1 MMHRV
6 SGLKS
11 EDSASVIVQY
21 SLRPGRTAELLRAL
35 GDIEP
40 SNSTFSGLIGTDV
53 QLDPSG
59 AAATVVWNFTSM
71 DEARSWAQGDKL
83 AAMATA
89 LSGALNSAPLSN
101 VIVNPSSGTAS
112 TKVITTL
119 VKPGND
125 AWFSDWQGRM
135 AATEQAFP
143 GYLGQRVQ
151 APVPGVNPH
160 WVTVLAFDTPASA
173 AAWENSPERQAL
185 VEEAASRIEHFDI
198 RPANSAFESWFAK
211 TDGGGSPPPA
221 WKLSAIV
228 LLVLYP
234 IVMLEFFTLN
244 HLTQDDLKLTLP
256 VGVFI
261 GNAVSV
267 AITGFLLIPFAS
279 KRLNWWLVPPV
290 NDARRRTWQGGL
302 LVLALYAVSVLIF
315 WLLVRAFPW
324 LQP

>member
-1 MMHRV
+1 M
-6 SGLKS
+6 
-11 EDSASVIVQY
+11 EATQASV
-21 SLRPGRTAELLRAL
+21 PGLT
-35 GDIEP
+35 GMDI
-40 SNSTFSGLIGTDV
+40 

-59 AAATVVWNFTSM
+59 VAPTVVWSFAST
-71 DEARSWAQGDKL
+71 EQARSWAQGADL
-83 AAMATA
+83 AATTTA
-89 LSGALNSAPLSN
+89 LSGMLTAAPLSN
-101 VIVNPSSGTAS
+101 VIVNPASGSAS

-119 VKPGND
+119 VKPGDD

-160 WVTVLAFDTPASA
+160 WVTVLAFDTPENA
-173 AAWENSPERQAL
+173 AAWENSPERAAL
-185 VEEAASRIEHFDI
+185 VNESAPHIERFDI

-244 HLTQDDLKLTLP
+244 HLTQDDLKLALP

-279 KRLNWWLVPPV
+279 RLLNWWLVPPES
-290 NDARRRTWQGGL
+290 DSRRRTWQGGL
-302 LVLALYAVSVLIF
+302 LVLGLYAVSVLVF
-315 WLLVRAFPW
+315 WILVRALPW